1 MISLFIDDYPF
12 RLSPHYRKVRSRRME
27 TIKITLL
34 GVAAAILYGILHDQI
49 TVRVCVE
56 YFTIGHPPVFHTEDP
71 TLLGLGWG
79 IIATWWVGLP
89 LGILL
94 AAAAR
99 VGPLPKTDAHDLLK
113 PVGVM
118 MACCGV
124 LALAAGVVGYVLA
137 NRGVI
142 TLDPS
147 LAARIPPTRHA
158 LFLADG
164 FAHLASYT
172 GGLVGGFVL
181 CLWVVMRRYRRLTDA
196 LKGQLE
202 RLQRSAT

>member
-1 MISLFIDDYPF
+1 
-12 RLSPHYRKVRSRRME
+12 ME
-27 TIKITLL
+27 TIKIILL
-34 GVAAAILYGILHDQI
+34 AVATAIVYGILHDQI
-49 TVRVCVE
+49 TARVCVE

-79 IIATWWVGLP
+79 VIATWWVGLP

-99 VGPLPKTDAHDLLK
+99 VGSLPKMDARDLLR

-137 NRGVI
+137 NNGVV
-142 TLDPS
+142 TPDGS

-158 LFLADG
+158 LFLADL
-164 FAHLASYT
+164 FAHTASYG
-172 GGLVGGFVL
+172 GGLVSGFVL
-181 CLWVVMRRYRRLTDA
+181 CMWVVMRRYRRRIEDLSIVQTR
-196 LKGQLE
+196 LLGQDTSS
-202 RLQRSAT
+202 SAEESGR

>member
-1 MISLFIDDYPF
+1 
-12 RLSPHYRKVRSRRME
+12 ME
-27 TIKITLL
+27 TIKIILM

-49 TVRVCVE
+49 TARVCVE

-79 IIATWWVGLP
+79 VIATWWVGLP

-99 VGPLPKTDAHDLLK
+99 VGSLPKTEARDLLK

-124 LALAAGVVGYVLA
+124 LALASGVVGYVLA
-137 NRGVI
+137 NCGI
-142 TLDPS
+142 ATLDPL
-147 LAARIPPTRHA
+147 LAARIPPARHT

-164 FAHLASYT
+164 FAHAASYG
-172 GGLVGGFVL
+172 GGLVGGFIL
-181 CLWVVMRRYRRLTDA
+181 CMWVVMRRYGRRNDA
-196 LKGQLE
+196 VNNSIKSLPTLRK
-202 RLQRSAT
+202 